1 MRELEIDYMKNPTTF
16 LLVDD
21 DLDDTSLFEEVLQ
34 QVDPAVVFA
43 SAANGHEALAALREG
58 ITRPDVIFLD
68 LNMPR
73 MDGRQCLAALKEDD
87 TLKQI
92 PVIMYTTSSQPK
104 DVEQAMQKGAVSFIT
119 KPTSLKELQ
128 EILEAIAGNVHLDL
142 HTALKTLRQ
151 TVPACV
157 IC

>member
-1 MRELEIDYMKNPTTF
+1 MKNPTTF

-43 SAANGHEALAALREG
+43 SAANGHEALSALRDG
-58 ITRPDVIFLD
+58 IITRPDIIFLD

-87 TLKQI
+87 AFKQI

-104 DVEQAMQKGAVSFIT
+104 DVEQALQNGAVCFIT

-128 EILEAIAGNVHLDL
+128 NILEAIAGNVHLDL
-142 HTALKTLRQ
+142 NTALKILRQ